1 MKDAPGGWGLI
12 RPPLSV
18 RGGRAVSGA
27 GAWGLYELDLQIKAY
42 ANGQVVVKEKFPHPI
57 VNNLFS
63 HNSKVGD
70 NGYNEEENKM
80 VNETRKIF
88 GDPKIMVTATCV
100 RVPVP
105 RAHSESI
112 NLEFE
117 RPMTPE
123 QVREVLRKAPGVR
136 VVDDRE
142 NNHFPMP
149 LEASGQASPPRHD
162 ASSSRAGKAAA
173 GLGAL
178 GLLLWKLKFLV
189 VALLTKGK
197 LLLLGLTKG
206 GTLISMFASIGLYGT
221 AWGWPFAAGFVA
233 LIYVH
238 EMGHVAALSRYGI
251 RASAP
256 MFLPGIGAVVRLRQ
270 RLVSAREEAV
280 VGLAGPI
287 WGTSAT
293 LVVYAAS
300 VVSHHPILIVLSR
313 AGALLNLFNLAP
325 IWQLDGARAFGAL
338 RRSQRWMIVVAAVLA
353 ELATGQPLLFV
364 IAILGMLRALER
376 NAPAR
381 GDRRIFLAFIALICV
396 LAALCLPTVD
406 PAHTFR

>member
-1 MKDAPGGWGLI
+1 
-12 RPPLSV
+12 V
-18 RGGRAVSGA
+18 RLLECPSCRALVHAAELKRLAEVGA
-27 GAWGLYELDLQIKAY
+27 SA
-42 ANGQVVVKEKFPHPI
+42 
-57 VNNLFS
+57 
-63 HNSKVGD
+63 
-70 NGYNEEENKM
+70 
-80 VNETRKIF
+80 
-88 GDPKIMVTATCV
+88 
-100 RVPVP
+100 
-105 RAHSESI
+105 
-112 NLEFE
+112 
-117 RPMTPE
+117 
-123 QVREVLRKAPGVR
+123 
-136 VVDDRE
+136 
-142 NNHFPMP
+142 
-149 LEASGQASPPRHD
+149 
-162 ASSSRAGKAAA
+162 AAA
-173 GLGAL
+173 GDPLGAIVAWRDAL
-178 GLLLWKLKFLV
+178 ERIPPRSHQHEIIASEIERLSRVIDQRPAPGRPTKNTTASHRSTRSRV
-189 VALLTKGK
+189 AATAAVALGILVKFKTLALLMLTKGK